1 MVAVAP
7 AWVIRHSPFL
17 WLIYSI
23 HPPPVGSTNSVQFVY
38 HGTHLYTPRPW
49 GQPFNKKPAD
59 DFYRRASSNA
69 FQRLPLNKASPP
81 CIYLINLL
89 GGDVDLHR
97 R

>member
-1 MVAVAP
+1 MVHIYTPP
-7 AWVIRHSPFL
+7 ARGVNGLSEISDKVF
-17 WLIYSI
+17 
-23 HPPPVGSTNSVQFVY
+23 T
-38 HGTHLYTPRPW
+38 LYTPRPW